1 MFLRG
6 QDLKYMDSYDN
17 SISSSNVPVCWHVL
31 TYFDTERFKVWLDI
45 ENKKRLDEGDY
56 LFEPFYPYEFLSKGK
71 DSATTAVTPDDFQ
84 NLIFL
89 RGKGFDIDALITSWN
104 RQYEYKLFRYHDT
117 NGCPATVPER
127 EMKEFFENCTR
138 YRGYF
143 EVCAP
148 VGEIVSLDR
157 VEILSGPFM
166 GHEADVVKASHV
178 NGKVHLQLTIK
189 VASGLLHVKMKDVK
203 SSQVVRIDSDF
214 SGMIP
219 DDFIERAQNK
229 ILSVYEHRV
238 KVAMKKDGDKLTD
251 KEKEADVRKLNQAFH
266 YNLYTVENK
275 SAHAHFRALMLICAY
290 LRHDK
295 YAVEQIKAEVLDLLS
310 DMNQNSPSRVATDA
324 RAYLWIAL
332 YITTGDPS
340 YRDAAKD
347 YVRTHNPKSQKLRKF
362 IYLMRKGRKV

>member
-1 MFLRG
+1 MVS
-6 QDLKYMDSYDN
+6 YNDSN
-17 SISSSNVPVCWHVL
+17 SPSTVPVCWHVL
-31 TYFDTERFKVWLDI
+31 TYFDTERFMAWLDT

-56 LFEPFYPYEFLSKGK
+56 LFEPFYPYDFLSKRK
-71 DSATTAVTPDDFQ
+71 DSASPAVIQDDFQ
-84 NLIFL
+84 RIIFL
-89 RGKGFDIDALITSWN
+89 RGKDNDINALIMSWN
-104 RQYEYKLFRYHDT
+104 RQNEYKLFRYHDT

-143 EVCAP
+143 EVCPP
-148 VGEIVSLDR
+148 VEEIVSLDR
-157 VEILSGPFM
+157 VEILSGPFT

-178 NGKVHLQLTIK
+178 NGKVNLQLTIK
-189 VASGLLHVKMKDVK
+189 IASGLLHVKMKDVK

-238 KVAMKKDGDKLTD
+238 KDAGKKVGDKATD

-275 SAHAHFRALMLICAY
+275 SAHAHFRALMLICAH
-290 LRHDK
+290 LRYDK
-295 YAVEQIKAEVLDLLS
+295 YAVEHIREEVLGLLR

-332 YITTGDPS
+332 YITTNDPS

-362 IYLMRKGRKV
+362 VYLMRKGRKV

>member
-1 MFLRG
+1 
-6 QDLKYMDSYDN
+6 MDSNNN
-17 SISSSNVPVCWHVL
+17 SDSSSHVPVCWHVL
-31 TYFDTERFKVWLDI
+31 TYFDTERFMAWLDT

-56 LFEPFYPYEFLSKGK
+56 LFEPFYPYDFLSKRK
-71 DSATTAVTPDDFQ
+71 DSTTPAVTQYDFQ
-84 NLIFL
+84 SIIFL
-89 RGKGFDIDALITSWN
+89 RGKDSDINALITSWN
-104 RQYEYKLFRYHDT
+104 SQNEYKLFRYHDT

-127 EMKEFFENCTR
+127 EMREFFENCTR

-148 VGEIVSLDR
+148 VSEIVSLDR
-157 VEILSGPFM
+157 VEILSGPFT
-166 GHEADVVKASHV
+166 GHVADVVKASHV
-178 NGKVHLQLTIK
+178 NGKVNLQLTLQI
-189 VASGLLHVKMKDVK
+189 ASGLLHIKMKDVK

-214 SGMIP
+214 SGVIP

-238 KVAMKKDGDKLTD
+238 KDAGKKEGNKSTD

-266 YNLYTVENK
+266 YNLYTVESK
-275 SAHAHFRALMLICAY
+275 SAHAHFRALMLICAH

-295 YAVEQIKAEVLDLLS
+295 YAVEQIKAEVLDLLKE
-310 DMNQNSPSRVATDA
+310 MNQESPSRVATDA

-347 YVRTHNPKSQKLRKF
+347 YVRTDNPKSQKLRKF
-362 IYLMRKGRKV
+362 LYLMRKGRKL

>member
-1 MFLRG
+1 MVSYE
-6 QDLKYMDSYDN
+6 KSDSP
-17 SISSSNVPVCWHVL
+17 SNVSVCWHVL
-31 TYFDTERFKVWLDI
+31 TYFDTERFKAWLDT
-45 ENKKRLDEGDY
+45 ENKKRLDAGDY
-56 LFEPFYPYEFLSKGK
+56 LFEPFYPYDFLSRRK
-71 DSATTAVTPDDFQ
+71 DSATPDAIQVDFRRI
-84 NLIFL
+84 IFL
-89 RGKGFDIDALITSWN
+89 RGRDSDISDLLTSWN
-104 RQYEYKLFRYHDT
+104 RQYEYKLYRYKDT
-117 NGCPATVPER
+117 NGCPATVSER

-157 VEILSGPFM
+157 VEILSGPFT

-178 NGKVHLQLTIK
+178 NGKVNLQLTIK
-189 VASGLLHVKMKDVK
+189 IASGFLHVKMKDVK
-203 SSQVVRIDSDF
+203 SSQVTRINSEF

-219 DDFIERAQNK
+219 DDFIERSQNK

-238 KVAMKKDGDKLTD
+238 KEAGKKDRDKSTD

-266 YNLYTVENK
+266 YNLYGVENK
-275 SAHAHFRALMLICAY
+275 SAHAHFRALMLICAH

-295 YAVEQIKAEVLDLLS
+295 YAVEQIKAEVLDLLR
-310 DMNQNSPSRVATDA
+310 DMNQNSPSRAATDA

-362 IYLMRKGRKV
+362 VYLMRKGRKV